1 MVATQIGFG
10 LASALDPAF
19 GNQETALTRLYEWAM
34 LGLFLALDAHY
45 LVLGAA
51 VESFRL
57 LPVGGGAPS
66 PAGALAVVSLGG
78 RMFSLALALVAPTL
92 GILLVTNLVLA
103 LASRA
108 VPQLSL
114 MVVGWPVTVLAG
126 LVLLLTN
133 VDLLGGVVARE
144 IQSLEGVLVGVLRS
158 LAHGR

>member
-1 MVATQIGFG
+1 
-10 LASALDPAF
+10 
-19 GNQETALTRLYEWAM
+19 
-34 LGLFLALDAHY
+34 
-45 LVLGAA
+45 
-51 VESFRL
+51 
-57 LPVGGGAPS
+57 
-66 PAGALAVVSLGG
+66 
-78 RMFSLALALVAPTL
+78 MFSLALALVAPTL